1 MEILKNFWKNTSKWK
16 IASVVIIAIFALN
29 ACSPSK
35 KEKTESKKPI
45 PSEYIQV
52 PSTSYK
58 TKEQVKTEFDQ
69 AGLKVKFVVGNFDS
83 KAEKDEEKIVVG
95 TTAPI
100 DNDQSNI
107 KYFDPFKYEYID
119 NGNLGS
125 FSKKGT
131 ELVVVYSDHAYTP
144 KSMQTEKSTNEP
156 QSSSSEEQTKDNT
169 ATTSKSSN
177 PDEDKWYTDDSKY
190 ATVEPLKKTIEMQMK
205 ELGTDD
211 PIYAIVINN
220 LQTYSSEYGEMSVQ
234 EIANSVE
241 YKRTG
246 LAIYLSSN
254 GEKVNKDIADKI
266 SKDLLNTSGKLYTF
280 Y

>member
-1 MEILKNFWKNTSKWK
+1 METLKNFWKNTSKWK
-16 IASVVIIAIFALN
+16 IASVVIIAILALN

-52 PSTSYK
+52 PSTNYK
-58 TKEQVKTEFDQ
+58 TKNQVKTEFDQ

-83 KAEKDEEKIVVG
+83 KAEKAKEKIVVG

-100 DNDQSNI
+100 DNDQPNI

-144 KSMQTEKSTNEP
+144 KSLQPTSSTDKT
-156 QSSSSEEQTKDNT
+156 SSSSEEQKKKEVVSDKDTK
-169 ATTSKSSN
+169 A
-177 PDEDKWYTDDSKY
+177 DEDKWYTDDSKY

-211 PIYAIVINN
+211 PVYAIVINN
-220 LQTYSSEYGEMSVQ
+220 LQSYASEYSEMSVQ
-234 EIANSVE
+234 EIANSVK

-254 GEKVNKDIADKI
+254 GQKVNKDIADKI
-266 SKDLLNTSGKLYTF
+266 SEDLLNTSGNLYTF